1 MKCVTT
7 LCIVVKLLP
16 KEECGIHLQN
26 VLLILFKW
34 KDNPKL
40 IITNGRGQGY
50 RDEKPKRLGFF

>member
-1 MKCVTT
+1 MKCVTK
-7 LCIVVKLLP
+7 LSIVVKLLP
-16 KEECGIHLQN
+16 KEECGIHLQS
-26 VLLILFKW
+26 VLLILFKR

>member
-1 MKCVTT
+1 MSA
-7 LCIVVKLLP
+7 LGIVVKLVP

-26 VLLILFKW
+26 VLLILFKR

-50 RDEKPKRLGFF
+50 RDEQPKSFS